1 MLTNATF
8 DNVVSASATVRD
20 NMARAVAKAASG
32 TQRATATAGSIV
44 HDGKTYSGEYEAIP
58 QPRKQVFE
66 TKNCLMRYDFT
77 VDEIRLHEAP
87 NQHGTT
93 ITIGG

>member
-1 MLTNATF
+1 MWNSAAF
-8 DNVVSASATVRD
+8 DNVVSASVSVRD

-32 TQRATATAGSIV
+32 TQHATATAGSIV
-44 HDGKTYSGEYEAIP
+44 HDGKTYSGGYEAIP
-58 QPRKQVFE
+58 QPYKQLFE
-66 TKNCLMRYDFT
+66 TKDCLMRDDFT